1 MLLTFR
7 KAELV
12 LLWLTAGIPPGI
24 FLPGIEVGLTPPS
37 RGGGIPTPSIIL
49 GEGRIYNIKK
59 YKF

>member
-1 MLLTFR
+1 MLLTLR

-24 FLPGIEVGLTPPS
+24 FLPGMEVGLPPPS

-49 GEGRIYNIKK
+49 GEQTQ
-59 YKF
+59 FVV